1 MRLRSRRPW
10 LVATLVLLLVFATGF
25 AVVRTNVLGMGDRFE
40 RLTARIENFIDPPPD
55 RSTIPTVVVTPDPS
69 AVADGRR
76 RGHRIGPTPAPT
88 PLAREPVDLAVVDD
102 HEAVFT
108 SQITEKDCAVAGTQ
122 MVLTILGLGNASNEF
137 QTEIHDRIGE
147 WESLDDSLNGGWG
160 PAAVALALAAYGE
173 PGYEIR
179 AYESYDDAL
188 RDSAIAITEMDKPV
202 VMFPWWGAHTW
213 VMTGF
218 RADADP
224 VALRRC
230 RDHRRLHPRPVVS
243 ARLLDLG
250 AVRPARQLRGPR
262 GARAQL
268 AGLRGPARATSR
280 SARDGRGPRAPTL
293 TAMAASSC
301 SSRPPRARTPRSG
314 HTRRA
319 PRRRSQARSL
329 TASASAS
336 RTTFAACPIAK
347 PSGMARIPTD
357 RQEERA
363 WRRP

>member
-1 MRLRSRRPW
+1 MRFRSRRPW
-10 LVATLVLLLVFATGF
+10 LVATLVLLLVFAAGF
-25 AVVRTNVLGMGDRFE
+25 AVVRMNALGMGDRFE

-69 AVADGRR
+69 PSPTADVRPSDR
-76 RGHRIGPTPAPT
+76 PTPAPT
-88 PLAREPVDLAVVDD
+88 VAREPVDLAVVDD

-147 WESLDDSLNGGWG
+147 WESLEDSLNGGWG

-188 RDSAIAITEMDKPV
+188 RDSAIAITEFDKPV

-224 VALRRC
+224 VVFPDAEITGAYIL
-230 RDHRRLHPRPVVS
+230 DPWYPRVS
-243 ARLLDLG
+243 SIWGPSDPPGNFEDLTELERNWPAFEGPPGYEQIGPGWTRPEG
-250 AVRPARQLRGPR
+250 AYPD
-262 GARAQL
+262 
-268 AGLRGPARATSR
+268 
-280 SARDGRGPRAPTL
+280 RDGRFVVLLPT
-293 TAMAASSC
+293 
-301 SSRPPRARTPRSG
+301 TPRED
-314 HTRRA
+314 A
-319 PRRRSQARSL
+319 
-329 TASASAS
+329 
-336 RTTFAACPIAK
+336 
-347 PSGMARIPTD
+347 
-357 RQEERA
+357 
-363 WRRP
+363 